1 MGSLYRAIRTDEIKQ
16 RLKKSINRTLEM
28 SRAVF
33 ALSARVGNRVTPA
46 IAAGKRQG
54 AAHHLSP
61 FYQISISEWPTR
73 VYRPHVAGVLKLF
86 VAVEQ
91 QGHGPI
97 VAQTHLHVGL
107 KLTRGHG

>member
-1 MGSLYRAIRTDEIKQ
+1 MGSRLPLPRA
-16 RLKKSINRTLEM
+16 
-28 SRAVF
+28 
-33 ALSARVGNRVTPA
+33 SAKLPPIT
-46 IAAGKRQG
+46 
-54 AAHHLSP
+54 HHY
-61 FYQISISEWPTR
+61 FHQISISDWPKR

>member
-1 MGSLYRAIRTDEIKQ
+1 MGSR
-16 RLKKSINRTLEM
+16 
-28 SRAVF
+28 
-33 ALSARVGNRVTPA
+33 A
-46 IAAGKRQG
+46 IAAGKRQD
-54 AAHHLSP
+54 AAHTHHLSP
-61 FYQISISEWPTR
+61 LYQISISDWPTR

-91 QGHGPI
+91 QSHGPI

>member
-54 AAHHLSP
+54 AAHHYHRFTKSA
-61 FYQISISEWPTR
+61 S
-73 VYRPHVAGVLKLF
+73 ANG
-86 VAVEQ
+86 Q
-91 QGHGPI
+91 QGFTGRMWR
-97 VAQTHLHVGL
+97 AC
-107 KLTRGHG
+107 

>member
-1 MGSLYRAIRTDEIKQ
+1 MGSR
-16 RLKKSINRTLEM
+16 
-28 SRAVF
+28 
-33 ALSARVGNRVTPA
+33 A
-46 IAAGKRQG
+46 IAAGKRQA
-54 AAHHLSP
+54 AAHTHHS

>member
-28 SRAVF
+28 LRAVF
-33 ALSARVGNRVTPA
+33 VLSAWVLDGVPPA
-46 IAAGKRQG
+46 IAAGKRQA
-54 AAHHLSP
+54 AAHTHHS

-73 VYRPHVAGVLKLF
+73 VYRPHVASVLKLF

-91 QGHGPI
+91 
-97 VAQTHLHVGL
+97 
-107 KLTRGHG
+107 